1 MTFLIISIVVFYV
14 IAYLMPKRLS
24 KIVIY
29 ATTLFALL
37 LATLTDLFL
46 DVKYLLYW
54 FFTKE
59 VDWLWLI
66 ILFGIYPAVNVIYLN
81 FFPLE
86 SPTLKKI
93 CYILFW
99 SVIII
104 CYEWGAVNIGGI
116 LHYGKWNIGYSA
128 LAYPFILTTLYGN
141 FLLVRNLIKSL
152 K

>member
-1 MTFLIISIVVFYV
+1 LKFLIISIVAFNLTA
-14 IAYLMPKRLS
+14 ILIPKR
-24 KIVIY
+24 ITRIEIY

-37 LATLTDLFL
+37 FATLTDIYL

-66 ILFGIYPAVNVIYLN
+66 VLFGTYPAVNLIYLN

-86 SPTLKKI
+86 SSTLKKI
-93 CYILFW
+93 RYIALWSLFL
-99 SVIII
+99 VL
-104 CYEWGAVNIGGI
+104 YEWGSVNIGGF

-128 LAYPFILTTLYGN
+128 LVYPLILIILYRN
-141 FLLVRNLIKSL
+141 FLFVRKLIKLL

>member
-1 MTFLIISIVVFYV
+1 MKFLIISIVVFYL
-14 IAYLMPKRLS
+14 IAILIPKRIS
-24 KIVIY
+24 KIEIY
-29 ATTLFALL
+29 STTLFALL
-37 LATLTDLFL
+37 FAALTDMFL

-66 ILFGIYPAVNVIYLN
+66 VLFGTYPAVNLIYLN

-86 SPTLKKI
+86 STALKKI
-93 CYILFW
+93 GYIVMWSLFL
-99 SVIII
+99 IL
-104 CYEWGAVNIGGI
+104 YEWGSVNIGEI

-128 LAYPFILTTLYGN
+128 LVYPLVFIILYGN
-141 FLLVRNLIKSL
+141 FIFVRKLIDSL